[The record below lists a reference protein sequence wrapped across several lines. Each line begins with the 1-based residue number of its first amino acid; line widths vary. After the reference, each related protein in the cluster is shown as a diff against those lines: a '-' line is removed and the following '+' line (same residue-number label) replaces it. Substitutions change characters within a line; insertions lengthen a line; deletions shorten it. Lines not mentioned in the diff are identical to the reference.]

1 MPSKTDLSAA
11 NLPQLYDMH
20 KITDQFM
27 INAESKDLMTK
38 TTWHLPAALWI
49 LLMLVI
55 STRDNM
61 SLSPTGQL
69 LYTAESMERDGYPKG
84 LISRQQYY
92 CT

>member
-1 MPSKTDLSAA
+1 MPYKTDLFAA

-27 INAESKDLMTK
+27 INAESKDPMTK

-69 LYTAESMERDGYPKG
+69 IYPA
-84 LISRQQYY
+84 
-92 CT
+92 